1 MAQWQRQ
8 NYNLK
13 IPEDTNTYSL
23 VISFAGSFIDL
34 SEETQLTSLPDFIS
48 AVGGNLGLFI
58 GFSVMPVLLKTV
70 EFFWHFQLRSSFMS

>member
-1 MAQWQRQ
+1 MQRQ

-13 IPEDTNTYSL
+13 IPEDTKTYSL
-23 VISFAGSFIDL
+23 AISFAGSFIDL

-58 GFSVMPVLLKTV
+58 GFSVLPVLLKTV
-70 EFFWHFQLRSSFMS
+70 EFFWHFQIRSSFMS